1 MPIWY
6 VMGSRPIF
14 FSSSSE
20 MSSLKAVVF
29 LGSKTLNCST
39 NSCRHRT
46 TEKIQSRN
54 EQAVLERIYV
64 ADMNGQN

>member
-1 MPIWY
+1 
-6 VMGSRPIF
+6 
-14 FSSSSE
+14 